1 MVLKKIWQLIGALGP
16 GIFCI
21 GYTIGTGSVTTMIT
35 SGSQHGMQLLWVL
48 LLSALF
54 AGVLMEAFGRYAII
68 TGETAIYAFKKNLKR
83 GRTWAI
89 LVIIGVV
96 AGQWSALSGII
107 GLISSAFYEIARLFV
122 PALDETNYWA
132 VLAIAIVLMAIL
144 YLLLLVGKYSFFEK
158 ILIVFVTI
166 MGLSFVITMF
176 IVLPPLEDIALGIVP
191 SIPIGGEMMVAAFVG
206 TTMAAP
212 TFIVRPLIVKEKGW
226 DRNHIKIQTR
236 DVMFSAFLM
245 FLISASILIAATGAL
260 YYEGKSIV
268 HVLDMVTALEPVAGK
283 FAVALFMVGTMSA
296 GLSSVFPILMVLPL
310 LLGDFNKG
318 TMDISSKRFKILAG
332 AAALIGLMVPILGT
346 NPIVSQITTQIAN
359 VFILPLVITGILILI
374 NNKQK
379 MGKEKAGPLL
389 NIGLV
394 GALVFSL
401 LISYQGILA
410 LIRFFG

>member
-1 MVLKKIWQLIGALGP
+1 MKKIWQLIGAFGP

-21 GYTIGTGSVTTMIT
+21 GYTIGAGSVTSMIT

-107 GLISSAFYEIARLFV
+107 GLISSAFYEIARLFF
-122 PALDETNYWA
+122 PLLDETNYWA

-158 ILIVFVTI
+158 VLIVFVTI
-166 MGLSFVITMF
+166 MGLSFIITMF
-176 IVLPPLEDIALGIVP
+176 VVLPPVEDIAMGLVP

-236 DVMFSAFLM
+236 DTVFSAFLM
-245 FLISASILIAATGAL
+245 FLISAAILIAATGAL
-260 YYEGKSIV
+260 YYEGKSII

-296 GLSSVFPILMVLPL
+296 GLSSVFPIMMVLPL

-318 TMDISSKRFKILAG
+318 TMDISSKRFRILAG
-332 AAALIGLMVPILGT
+332 VAALIGLMVPILGT

-374 NNKQK
+374 NSKQK

-410 LIRFFG
+410 LISFFG

>member
-1 MVLKKIWQLIGALGP
+1 
-16 GIFCI
+16 
-21 GYTIGTGSVTTMIT
+21 
-35 SGSQHGMQLLWVL
+35 
-48 LLSALF
+48 
-54 AGVLMEAFGRYAII
+54 
-68 TGETAIYAFKKNLKR
+68 
-83 GRTWAI
+83 
-89 LVIIGVV
+89 
-96 AGQWSALSGII
+96 
-107 GLISSAFYEIARLFV
+107 
-122 PALDETNYWA
+122 
-132 VLAIAIVLMAIL
+132 
-144 YLLLLVGKYSFFEK
+144 
-158 ILIVFVTI
+158 
-166 MGLSFVITMF
+166 
-176 IVLPPLEDIALGIVP
+176 PLEDIALGIVP

-379 MGKEKAGPLL
+379 MGKEKAGP
-389 NIGLV
+389 
-394 GALVFSL
+394 
-401 LISYQGILA
+401 
-410 LIRFFG
+410 